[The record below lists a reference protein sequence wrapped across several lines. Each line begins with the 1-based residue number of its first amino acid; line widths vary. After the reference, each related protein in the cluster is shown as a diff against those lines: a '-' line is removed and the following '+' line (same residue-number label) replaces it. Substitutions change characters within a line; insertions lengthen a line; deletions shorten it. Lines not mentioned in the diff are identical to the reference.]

1 MKIQA
6 LIISSNSLLGFYF
19 SQTLLF
25 EKSARL
31 TICNGETMLLAKIAV
46 SNEFMRWLEAIV
58 LFAH

>member
-1 MKIQA
+1 M
-6 LIISSNSLLGFYF
+6 ISSHYLLSFYN
-19 SQTLLF
+19 SQTVF
-25 EKSARL
+25 FKQSAKL